1 MRRVPQ
7 DVESFIPAVVGATR
21 TGNAEEAGSE
31 QVAFGLEAVDAFL
44 QHGDLPGEQTTAPD
58 VLSPAVVSERDGRG
72 DEKQGLMH
80 RRNLPA
86 VRSDIRINADPV

>member
-58 VLSPAVVSERDGRG
+58 ALSPAEVGKRDGRG
-72 DEKQGLMH
+72 NEEQGLMH
-80 RRNLPA
+80 RGNYPGIAATSAARL
-86 VRSDIRINADPV
+86 IL